1 MKLPVSGLE
10 LRFQAPD
17 GNDDLA
23 ILEAA
28 GDLLERALVVLSRL
42 AAVKEDPNAATAP
55 ARAFQAHAPDYWA
68 GLTVTDFEAALLG
81 LRRFLFGD
89 KVACVFRDRSHE
101 CGVRMELEFSIT
113 AFLDEARPRLPRRVR
128 KSGEPG
134 WFLLEG
140 DQGQDVRFR
149 LPTVEDQLHA
159 MSSADGA
166 SLLALRCIDAAS
178 ARERRRAERAMEEM
192 APAVSRPLSG
202 ECPQCGDSLEMML
215 YVPRLVMGQMEDQ
228 AAAIHEETGAIAA
241 AYHWDEASILA
252 MPQQRRR
259 AYAETILRRE
269 RVAV

>member
-23 ILEAA
+23 ILEAS
-28 GDLLERALVVLSRL
+28 GDLLERALVVLWRL
-42 AAVKEDPNAATAP
+42 ALVKEHEDAAKAP
-55 ARAFQAHAPDYWA
+55 AGLFAARPPDFWA
-68 GLTVTDFEAALLG
+68 GLTVTDFETALLG
-81 LRRFLFGD
+81 LRQFLFGD

-113 AFLDEARPRLPRRVR
+113 VFLDEARPHSPRGVR
-128 KSGEPG
+128 PGDDAG
-134 WFLLEG
+134 WFALPG
-140 DQGQDVRFR
+140 DDGRDVRFR
-149 LPTVEDQLHA
+149 LPTVEDQLRA

-166 SLLALRCIDAAS
+166 ALLAQRCIDAAK
-178 ARERRRAERAMEEM
+178 ARERRRAEKAMEEM
-192 APAVSRPLSG
+192 APAVSRPLAGSCPECG
-202 ECPQCGDSLEMML
+202 ESLTMML
-215 YVPRLVMGQMEDQ
+215 HVPRLVMDQLENQ
-228 AAAIHEETGAIAA
+228 AAGIHEETDAIAA

-259 AYAETILRRE
+259 TYAETIRRRE